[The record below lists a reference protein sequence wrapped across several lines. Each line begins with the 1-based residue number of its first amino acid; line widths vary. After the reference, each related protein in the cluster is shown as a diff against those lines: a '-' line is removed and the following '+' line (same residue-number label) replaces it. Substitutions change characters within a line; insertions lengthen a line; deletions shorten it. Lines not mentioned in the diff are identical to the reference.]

1 MGWFLARGGAKHTT
15 VHGVWALTQR
25 AGVAVGLCAPLGV
38 SRVDREMPPFVKPEQ
53 SESDF
58 DSADAKQEEEDHFR
72 DPQKE
77 SVVMLCNTAQAVMG
91 FVICIIGAAYSYIYK
106 FAFILLGMLMLGG
119 GIGGA
124 VFTTKRSW
132 TMLFVVNCVHGF
144 TCVLLLIL
152 LIMAG
157 LMAFEVRDPV
167 TEAVDST
174 WVNMRP
180 QLDAAEFCT
189 SVPEKQ
195 THCVEFQDWADDLAP
210 FTTEEVNNVT
220 VTSGCPWTAADIA
233 QNCTRA
239 TECDGADITGACI
252 ICDDECRGVL
262 LEELRGNIGYVAQ
275 FFYVVFFGLIGVL
288 VFNIRLADISSDVD
302 DWNEFMA
309 TEAKKRGVT
318 EYTEEDMS
326 GTGLH
331 KIAMIVNL
339 CLMVAGLLVS
349 IIASVILTYSSEYFS
364 TAAWGILFIG
374 LALLA
379 TGGALFF
386 GAKTTT
392 TSILKIG
399 NYLLALFAAMFM
411 FFSVLLSMTTGDVS
425 DLHNS
430 VEEEWPSTKLKKER
444 DDPAYCTLP
453 SAQCTDDGTGNCE
466 MTSDECKA
474 KFIDEVQGNVT
485 NMFML
490 VFIEMGFLV
499 VLVLLTNDVVSATLC
514 CKLSIVPSS

>member
-1 MGWFLARGGAKHTT
+1 
-15 VHGVWALTQR
+15 
-25 AGVAVGLCAPLGV
+25 
-38 SRVDREMPPFVKPEQ
+38 MPPFVKPI
-53 SESDF
+53 SELEF
-58 DSADAKQEEEDHFR
+58 DTVSEDAGQEEDHFR
-72 DPQKE
+72 DPHKE
-77 SVVMLCNTAQAVMG
+77 SIVMLCNAGQAVMG
-91 FVICIIGAAYSYIYK
+91 FVICIIGAAYSYVYK
-106 FAFILLGMLMLGG
+106 FAFILLGMLMLGA

-167 TEAVDST
+167 TEAVEGT
-174 WVNMRP
+174 WFEMRP

-195 THCVEFQDWADDLAP
+195 AHCVQFQDWVETLLP
-210 FTTEEVNNVT
+210 VTTTEVDNVT
-220 VTSGCPWTAADIA
+220 VTSGCPWTATEIA

-239 TECDGADITGACI
+239 TECEGTAATCT
-252 ICDDECRGVL
+252 ICDDECKGVL

-275 FFYVVFFGLIGVL
+275 IFYVVFFGLVGVL

-318 EYTEEDMS
+318 EYTEEDMA

-331 KIAMIVNL
+331 KLGMIVNL
-339 CLMVAGLLVS
+339 CVMVAGLLVS

-386 GAKTTT
+386 GVKTTT
-392 TSILKIG
+392 TSILKMG
-399 NYLLALFAAMFM
+399 NYLLTLFTALFM

-425 DLHNS
+425 DLHQS
-430 VEEEWPSTKLKKER
+430 VEEEWPNTKLKMER
-444 DDPAYCTLP
+444 DDPSYCTFP
-453 SAQCTDDGTGNCE
+453 SGECTNAEDCS
-466 MTSDECKA
+466 MTNDECKA

-485 NMFML
+485 SMFVL
-490 VFIEMGFLV
+490 VLLEMGFLV
-499 VLVLLTNDVVSATLC
+499 VLVLLTNDVVRDASYWQWLSAVVLTG
-514 CKLSIVPSS
+514 